1 MMRSH
6 NSRACTVLKMRP
18 SNFRSHGASLL
29 HGVHERIGRQH
40 GEVEHRQPSR
50 RALGVDELFDVG
62 MIAGER
68 RHHRA
73 APRARRH
80 DRAAHRVPHFHEGD
94 GTGRIRAHAFHGRAF
109 GPERREIV
117 ADAAALLQR
126 QRRLAQMGEDAAH
139 VVGDGAHDEA
149 VEERDAAVGAGARQ
163 DSPCRQEAIAGQGFG
178 ERQRP
183 FAALFG
189 RLGLRRRQ
197 RHARPAVGHVA
208 VDGRAVG
215 RFQPVFHVPDLARDI
230 AHGGFNRSCYVL
242 IPQLGLISSFG
253 TMGDRDGQSGCT
265 FRDHSQ
271 GRRSPA

>member
-18 SNFRSHGASLL
+18 SNFRSQAQVVL
-29 HGVHERIGRQH
+29 HGFHERVGREH
-40 GEVEHRQPSR
+40 REVEHRETSR
-50 RALGVDELFDVG
+50 RAFGVHEIFDVG

-73 APRARRH
+73 APRAGRH

-94 GTGRIRAHAFHGRAF
+94 GAGRIRAHAFHRRAF
-109 GPERREIV
+109 GPKRREVV

-139 VVGDGAHDEA
+139 VVRDGAHDEA
-149 VEERDAAVGAGARQ
+149 VEERDAALGARAGQ
-163 DSPCRQEAIAGQGFG
+163 DSPGRQEAIAGQGLG
-178 ERQRP
+178 EGQRP
-183 FAALFG
+183 FAALLG
-189 RLGLRRRQ
+189 RLGLRRRH

-208 VDGRAVG
+208 VHRRAVG

-230 AHGGFNRSCYVL
+230 AHGGFAVL
-242 IPQLGLISSFG
+242 A
-253 TMGDRDGQSGCT
+253 T
-265 FRDHSQ
+265 FLYHS
-271 GRRSPA
+271 